1 MKTAVIIPTRLSSNR
16 IPQKAI
22 RQINGKPLIC
32 HLVYYI
38 HKHTA
43 LDVILACPESDKE
56 TYQALFPSGE
66 TRFYCGSDK
75 DPLERMA
82 MAADHYDLDTAIRV
96 CHDKFLIDGDALL
109 DALSVFES
117 GGHDYLYSS
126 TIIDGAGFEIMS
138 ADILKQASS
147 EFENVEFISYAVRLL
162 AKNSLKYEAKQLTRH
177 NLRLL
182 IDFPEDLELAELV
195 IQTTGN
201 GAHLSDVIKYL
212 EQNTWALDINR
223 LPKITVYTCAHD
235 AEEFIGRAMRS
246 VERQTCFDLCEY
258 ILVDDHST
266 DRTAEIMAKCS
277 IEHKNIRWIRN
288 QKNLGLASSSNVA
301 LKNARGK
308 YIIRLDADDFFVPL
322 TAIQELYVQMEST
335 DSEVVYPDNYFG
347 AYNKIQKAN
356 KHHHVGG
363 ALFDRRA
370 LNFLKFTDGL
380 RGHDSLDLFL
390 RAQKALKIGYL
401 DQPIFFYTQRSG
413 SLSRTNV
420 KIRAKIKKDLLAG
433 VGL

>member
-1 MKTAVIIPTRLSSNR
+1 MKTAIIIPTRLSSNR

-22 RQINGKPLIC
+22 REVNGKPLIC
-32 HLVYYI
+32 HLVDYI
-38 HKHTA
+38 EKHTE
-43 LDVILACPESDKE
+43 LDVIIACPESDFE
-56 TYQALFPSGE
+56 TYEKLLSQSE
-66 TRFYCGSDK
+66 VKFYCGSDK

-82 MAADHYDLDTAIRV
+82 MAADHYNLDTAIRV
-96 CHDKFLIDGDALL
+96 CHDKFLIDDVSLL

-117 GGHDYLYSS
+117 GKHDYLYSS
-126 TIIDGAGFEIMS
+126 NLIDGTGFEIMS

-162 AKNSLKYEAKQLTRH
+162 SKNPTQYIAKTHTKFSP
-177 NLRLL
+177 RLL
-182 IDFPEDLELAELV
+182 IDFPEDLILAELL
-195 IQTTGN
+195 IQQTGN
-201 GAHLSDVIKYL
+201 GAHLSDVISYL
-212 EQNTWALDINR
+212 EKNTWAMEINK
-223 LPKITVYTCAHD
+223 LPKITVYTCAHN
-235 AEEFIGRAMRS
+235 AAEFIGRAMAS

-266 DRTAEIMAKCS
+266 DKTPELMAKFALQ
-277 IEHKNIRWIRN
+277 HKNVKWIRN

-322 TAIQELYVQMEST
+322 TAIQELYINLET
-335 DSEVVYPDNYFG
+335 NTHEVIYPDNYFG
-347 AYNKIQKAN
+347 AYSKIQKAN

-380 RGHDSLDLFL
+380 RGHDSLDLFV
-390 RAQKALKIGYL
+390 RAQKALKIGYY
-401 DQPIFFYTQRSG
+401 DQPIFFYTQRNG
-413 SLSRTNV
+413 SMSKTNL
-420 KIRAKIKKDLLAG
+420 KIRAKIKKEILAG